1 MFQDSEGRYVT
12 SRQWHDEKFL
22 AFLGSPA
29 EQAAAPR
36 SLLLGGMEEDEGDV
50 YAALRKPVVVEGGAK
65 DAVEV
70 AMVEV
75 VA

>member
-29 EQAAAPR
+29 EQAAAPS
-36 SLLLGGMEEDEGDV
+36 SLLLGGMQEDEGDV
-50 YAALRKPVVVEGGAK
+50 YAAPRRPVVVDDGVK

-70 AMVEV
+70 ATVEV
-75 VA
+75 IA